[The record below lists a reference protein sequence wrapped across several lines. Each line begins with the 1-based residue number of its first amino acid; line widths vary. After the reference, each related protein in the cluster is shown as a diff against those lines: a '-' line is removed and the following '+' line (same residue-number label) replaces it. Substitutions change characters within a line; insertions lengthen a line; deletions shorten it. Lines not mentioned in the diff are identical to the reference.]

1 MKKISVLVIGI
12 FLFSFVLIVSCSDSD
27 SSNNKDISLMRGPD
41 ECNQDEYEDESK
53 DLSTEIEEECV
64 ERQVANVP
72 ANKDILYSIRDS
84 ILNKSPRGKRYIDE
98 YYLTSGIEKD
108 YKNFTIENFVD
119 VIDLMPNIY
128 EAHNKFLDPT
138 YNGVIVSTDLKIKL
152 IKVLNAYKKLST
164 DANYI
169 SIIDSFII
177 DVNNMTNRD
186 KNDVVNF
193 MQN

>member
-1 MKKISVLVIGI
+1 
-12 FLFSFVLIVSCSDSD
+12 
-27 SSNNKDISLMRGPD
+27 
-41 ECNQDEYEDESK
+41 
-53 DLSTEIEEECV
+53 
-64 ERQVANVP
+64 
-72 ANKDILYSIRDS
+72 
-84 ILNKSPRGKRYIDE
+84 
-98 YYLTSGIEKD
+98 
-108 YKNFTIENFVD
+108 
-119 VIDLMPNIY
+119 MPNIY